1 MNDTHDQ
8 IMKAVLDYLK
18 SSEEFERKPS
28 HRTKRNARRE
38 LRKLIYL
45 AKDRQQEISNKLE
58 EKLKGLEQN
67 QKWQH
72 NKKNSTT

>member
-1 MNDTHDQ
+1 
-8 IMKAVLDYLK
+8 
-18 SSEEFERKPS
+18 
-28 HRTKRNARRE
+28 
-38 LRKLIYL
+38 L